1 MAGGFFYTIGYIAA
15 KVENLG
21 NTAGFK
27 NPTNTF
33 SKNLLEGSILARK
46 EFEQSKKNKVKKK
59 LKSVLPK
66 KTKPV
71 KKKKK
76 IAKKKVIKKKK

>member
-1 MAGGFFYTIGYIAA
+1 MSGGFFYTFGYITA
-15 KVENLG
+15 KIENLG
-21 NTAGFK
+21 NAANFK
-27 NPTNTF
+27 NPTNAF
-33 SKNLLEGSILARK
+33 SKNLLEGSNLARK

-76 IAKKKVIKKKK
+76 IAKKKVVKKKN

>member
-1 MAGGFFYTIGYIAA
+1 MTGGFFYTVGYIAA

-21 NTAGFK
+21 NTANFK

-33 SKNLLEGSILARK
+33 SKNLLAGSNLARK

-66 KTKPV
+66 KKPV

-76 IAKKKVIKKKK
+76 IAKKKVVKKKK

>member
-1 MAGGFFYTIGYIAA
+1 MTGGFFYTVGYITA

-21 NTAGFK
+21 NAANFK
-27 NPTNTF
+27 NPTNAF
-33 SKNLLEGSILARK
+33 SKNLLEGSNLARK

-59 LKSVLPK
+59 FKSVLSK
-66 KTKPV
+66 KPKPV

-76 IAKKKVIKKKK
+76 IAKKKL

>member
-1 MAGGFFYTIGYIAA
+1 MTGGFFYTVGYIAT

-21 NTAGFK
+21 NAANFK
-27 NPTNTF
+27 NPTNVF
-33 SKNLLEGSILARK
+33 SKNLLEGSNLARK

-71 KKKKK
+71 VKKKK

>member
-1 MAGGFFYTIGYIAA
+1 MTGGFFYTVGYIAA
-15 KVENLG
+15 KVKNFG
-21 NTAGFK
+21 NTDNFQ

-33 SKNLLEGSILARK
+33 SKNLLEGSYLARK
-46 EFEQSKKNKVKKK
+46 EFEQSKRNKVKKK
-59 LKSVLPK
+59 LKPALPK

-76 IAKKKVIKKKK
+76 IAKKKVVKKKK

>member
-1 MAGGFFYTIGYIAA
+1 MTGGFFYTVGYFAA
-15 KVENLG
+15 KVETLG
-21 NTAGFK
+21 NAANFK
-27 NPTNTF
+27 NPTKVF
-33 SKNLLEGSILARK
+33 SKNLLDGSNLARK

-76 IAKKKVIKKKK
+76 IAKKKVVKKKK

>member
-1 MAGGFFYTIGYIAA
+1 MTGGFFYTVGYITA

-21 NTAGFK
+21 NAANFK
-27 NPTNTF
+27 NPTNAF
-33 SKNLLEGSILARK
+33 SKNLLEGSNLARK

-66 KTKPV
+66 KTKSL

-76 IAKKKVIKKKK
+76 IAKKKVVKKKK

>member
-1 MAGGFFYTIGYIAA
+1 MARGFFFTVGYITA
-15 KVENLG
+15 KIENLG
-21 NTAGFK
+21 NTANFK

-33 SKNLLEGSILARK
+33 SKNLLEGSNLARK

-59 LKSVLPK
+59 SKPILPK

-76 IAKKKVIKKKK
+76 IAKKKVVKKKK

>member
-1 MAGGFFYTIGYIAA
+1 MARGFFFTVGYIAA

-21 NTAGFK
+21 NAANFK
-27 NPTNTF
+27 NPTNAF
-33 SKNLLEGSILARK
+33 SKNLLEGSNLARK

-76 IAKKKVIKKKK
+76 IAKKKVVKKKK

>member
-1 MAGGFFYTIGYIAA
+1 MARGFFFTVGYIAA
-15 KVENLG
+15 KIENLG
-21 NTAGFK
+21 NTANFK

-33 SKNLLEGSILARK
+33 SKNLLEGSYLARK

-76 IAKKKVIKKKK
+76 IAKKKVVKKKK

>member
-1 MAGGFFYTIGYIAA
+1 MAGGFFYTIGYLAA
-15 KVENLG
+15 KVENIG

-46 EFEQSKKNKVKKK
+46 EFEQSKKNKVNKK

-66 KTKPV
+66 KTKQV

-76 IAKKKVIKKKK
+76 IAKKKVVKKKK

>member
-1 MAGGFFYTIGYIAA
+1 MTGGFFYTVGYIAA
-15 KVENLG
+15 KLENLG
-21 NTAGFK
+21 NTSNFK

-33 SKNLLEGSILARK
+33 SKNLLEGSYLARK
-46 EFEQSKKNKVKKK
+46 EFEQSKRNKVKKK
-59 LKSVLPK
+59 LKPALPK

-76 IAKKKVIKKKK
+76 IAKKKVVKKKK

>member
-33 SKNLLEGSILARK
+33 SKNLLEGSNLARK
-46 EFEQSKKNKVKKK
+46 EFEQSKKNK
-59 LKSVLPK
+59 LKNKSMS
-66 KTKPV
+66 
-71 KKKKK
+71 
-76 IAKKKVIKKKK
+76 I

>member
-1 MAGGFFYTIGYIAA
+1 MTGGFFYTVGYITA

-21 NTAGFK
+21 NTNNFK

-33 SKNLLEGSILARK
+33 SKNLLEGSNLARK

-59 LKSVLPK
+59 LKSVLNTN
-66 KTKPV
+66 KTERLSNTSHIPL
-71 KKKKK
+71 
-76 IAKKKVIKKKK
+76 VINF

>member
-1 MAGGFFYTIGYIAA
+1 MTGGFFYTVGYIAA

-21 NTAGFK
+21 NAANFK
-27 NPTNTF
+27 NPTNAF
-33 SKNLLEGSILARK
+33 SKNLLEGSNLARK

-59 LKSVLPK
+59 LKPALPK

-76 IAKKKVIKKKK
+76 IARKKVLKKKK

>member
-1 MAGGFFYTIGYIAA
+1 MTGGFFYTVGYITA

-21 NTAGFK
+21 NAANFK
-27 NPTNTF
+27 NPTNAF
-33 SKNLLEGSILARK
+33 SKNLLEGSNLARK
-46 EFEQSKKNKVKKK
+46 EFEQSKKDKVKKK

-76 IAKKKVIKKKK
+76 IVKKKVIKKKR

>member
-1 MAGGFFYTIGYIAA
+1 MTGGLFYTVGYITA

-21 NTAGFK
+21 NAANFK
-27 NPTNTF
+27 NPTNAF
-33 SKNLLEGSILARK
+33 SKNLLEGSNLARK

-66 KTKPV
+66 KTKLV

-76 IAKKKVIKKKK
+76 IAKKKVVKKKK

>member
-1 MAGGFFYTIGYIAA
+1 MPGGFFYTLGYITA
-15 KVENLG
+15 KIENLG
-21 NTAGFK
+21 NAANFK
-27 NPTNTF
+27 NPTNNF
-33 SKNLLEGSILARK
+33 SKNLLEGSNLARK

-59 LKSVLPK
+59 LKSVVPK

-76 IAKKKVIKKKK
+76 IAKKKVVKNKK

>member
-1 MAGGFFYTIGYIAA
+1 MTGGFFYTIGYISA
-15 KVENLG
+15 KVNNFG
-21 NTAGFK
+21 NTAIFK
-27 NPTNTF
+27 NPTNAF
-33 SKNLLEGSILARK
+33 SKDLLEGSNLARK

-59 LKSVLPK
+59 LKSILPK

-76 IAKKKVIKKKK
+76 IAKKKVVKKKK

>member
-1 MAGGFFYTIGYIAA
+1 MTGGFFYTVGYITA

-21 NTAGFK
+21 NAANFK
-27 NPTNTF
+27 NPTNAF
-33 SKNLLEGSILARK
+33 SKNLLEGSNLARK

-66 KTKPV
+66 KTKTV

-76 IAKKKVIKKKK
+76 IAKKKVVKKKK

>member
-1 MAGGFFYTIGYIAA
+1 MTGGFFYTVGYITA

-21 NTAGFK
+21 NAANFK
-27 NPTNTF
+27 NPTNAF
-33 SKNLLEGSILARK
+33 SKNLLEGSNLARK
-46 EFEQSKKNKVKKK
+46 EFEQYKKNKVKKK

-76 IAKKKVIKKKK
+76 IAKKKVVKKKK

>member
-1 MAGGFFYTIGYIAA
+1 MTGGFFYTVGYITA

-21 NTAGFK
+21 NAANFK
-27 NPTNTF
+27 NPTNAF
-33 SKNLLEGSILARK
+33 SKNLLEGSNLARK

-59 LKSVLPK
+59 LKSKLPK

-76 IAKKKVIKKKK
+76 IAKKKK

>member
-1 MAGGFFYTIGYIAA
+1 MAGGFFYTVGYIAA

-21 NTAGFK
+21 NAANFK
-27 NPTNTF
+27 NPTNAF
-33 SKNLLEGSILARK
+33 SKNLLDCSNLARK

-59 LKSVLPK
+59 LKSVLSK

-76 IAKKKVIKKKK
+76 IAKKKVVKKKK

>member
-1 MAGGFFYTIGYIAA
+1 MAGGFFYTVGYIAA

-21 NTAGFK
+21 NTANFK
-27 NPTNTF
+27 NPTNAF
-33 SKNLLEGSILARK
+33 SKNLLKGSNLARK

-59 LKSVLPK
+59 LKSVLSK

-76 IAKKKVIKKKK
+76 IAKKKVVKKKK